1 MDTRT
6 VELWL
11 RMTADALRGS
21 DNAQRAIGTLGGGS
35 LSPSSLE
42 AWMKLWLAEGG
53 QSGGGTISAAEVSEF
68 HTMLEDSWR
77 LLGVVPRNRYDEL
90 NKHNEELR
98 RRLEDSE
105 RTVRRLRRALGQGG
119 EQAEARSM
127 LDTWENLTEQT
138 LATQSEWARRGLQG
152 WGAEPGD
159 DEQDDD
165 EQDDDKSK

>member
-21 DNAQRAIGTLGGGS
+21 DNAQRAFGTLGGGS
-35 LSPSSLE
+35 QSPSSLE

-90 NKHNEELR
+90 NKQYEELR

-127 LDTWENLTEQT
+127 LDTWENLR
-138 LATQSEWARRGLQG
+138 AG
-152 WGAEPGD
+152 
-159 DEQDDD
+159 
-165 EQDDDKSK
+165 

>member
-21 DNAQRAIGTLGGGS
+21 DNAQRAIGTLGEGS

-42 AWMKLWLAEGG
+42 AWMKLWLPEGG
-53 QSGGGTISAAEVSEF
+53 QSGGTIPAAEVSEF

-119 EQAEARSM
+119 EQAEAMSM

-152 WGAEPGD
+152 WGAEPGE